1 MKVTRDGVKRQVMSK
16 PHDFFFFFLIIIF
29 FKVIFELLM
38 DGISYTIFVNFLV
51 GRSVFYML
59 L

>member
-1 MKVTRDGVKRQVMSK
+1 MKVTRDGVKRQVISK
-16 PHDFFFFFLIIIF
+16 PHDFFVKFFNF

-51 GRSVFYML
+51 DRLVFYML
-59 L
+59 M